1 MDHSEA
7 VVLLLLLFFSP
18 PLHHGDVVALN
29 LFDFSVNIGA
39 RVIRNFVMKMSFI
52 LPLASHASVC
62 FFTNLDPVESQT
74 FLSDLIQLKVKS

>member
-7 VVLLLLLFFSP
+7 VVLLLLPPP

-39 RVIRNFVMKMSFI
+39 RVIRNFVMKISFI
-52 LPLASHASVC
+52 LPLASHASVF

-74 FLSDLIQLKVKS
+74 FLQDLIQLKVKS

>member
-7 VVLLLLLFFSP
+7 VVLLLLPPP

-39 RVIRNFVMKMSFI
+39 GVRRNFVMKMSFI
-52 LPLASHASVC
+52 LPLASHASVF
-62 FFTNLDPVESQT
+62 FFTNLDPV
-74 FLSDLIQLKVKS
+74 